1 METKAIEV
9 NLWVFECLN
18 DASPG
23 KLFVS
28 GSVVIFLESRENVFP
43 LFGGEKRGSC
53 GVIVDEEVSGSGADD
68 S

>member
-18 DASPG
+18 DALPG
-23 KLFVS
+23 KLFVP
-28 GSVVIFLESRENVFP
+28 GSIAIFFESRENVFP

>member
-23 KLFVS
+23 KLFVPR
-28 GSVVIFLESRENVFP
+28 SVVISLESRENVYP
-43 LFGGEKRGSC
+43 LSGGKKRGSC
-53 GVIVDEEVSGSGADD
+53 GVIIDEKVSGDRADD